1 MIYGGFVEMQKKFG
15 IAIKKLREE
24 SGLSQE
30 KFALSIGMDR
40 TYYASVE
47 AGKRNISLQN
57 ICKIADGFGITVSA
71 LFVVVESGGK

>member
-1 MIYGGFVEMQKKFG
+1 MIQRQFG
-15 IAIKKLREE
+15 LAIKKIREAT
-24 SGLSQE
+24 GLSQE

-57 ICKIADGFGITVSA
+57 IKKISD
-71 LFVVVESGGK
+71 

>member
-1 MIYGGFVEMQKKFG
+1 MIQKKFG
-15 IAIKKLREE
+15 LAIKKLREE
-24 SGLSQE
+24 TGLSQE

-57 ICKIADGFGITVSA
+57 IYKIAEGFDISVSA
-71 LFVVVESGGK
+71 LFVGVEKMNTEELEKR